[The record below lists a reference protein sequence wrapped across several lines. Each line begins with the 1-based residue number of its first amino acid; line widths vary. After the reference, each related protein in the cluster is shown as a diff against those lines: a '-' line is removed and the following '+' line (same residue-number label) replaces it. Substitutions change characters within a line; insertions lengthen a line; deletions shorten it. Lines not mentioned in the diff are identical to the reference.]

1 MSQLLRRLESQLETT
16 SDPVFAAEI
25 KAKRACYLARTGYFD
40 DARAAIAELRRS
52 FGAGES
58 ARISV
63 LIMLAEGLAELFER
77 VSPNAKDRIAR
88 AQLIATATRDR
99 ELGAIAS
106 AWKAHIDFETSDFD
120 SMFRS
125 LASAIDLAEESN
137 HEAHSRI
144 ALTVF
149 NCLVLYG
156 DRRAAQS
163 WFMKAREH
171 ALALGDQA
179 TIDALL
185 YNRAAFGTA
194 AIRAEKCFGEI
205 DSDLVDL
212 VRLEVFSAEN
222 FQTIANIRSVN
233 HFIRLCKARIL
244 MQKDLFD
251 EAYSLLSIARS
262 EGPHATYNFSQGIV
276 DLERVYCLIKI
287 GQTTEAQALFAGVEG
302 IEVQDFDI
310 DDRLTIAWL
319 KRELACFSPEYGD
332 VSSLTAGLKTLTDAY
347 IDHKARVNDKMSIL
361 LRSKGLM

>member
-16 SDPVFAAEI
+16 SDPVFSAEI
-25 KAKRACYLARTGYFD
+25 KAKRACYLARTGYFEE
-40 DARAAIAELRRS
+40 ARAAIAELRRG
-52 FGAGES
+52 FGSGES
-58 ARISV
+58 ARVSV
-63 LIMLAEGLAELFER
+63 LIMLAEGLAELFES
-77 VSPNAKDRIAR
+77 VSPKAKDRIAR

-125 LASAIDLAEESN
+125 LASAIDLADESN
-137 HEAHSRI
+137 HDAQSRI

-156 DRRAAQS
+156 DRLAAQS
-163 WFMKAREH
+163 WFMKARDH

-194 AIRAEKCFGEI
+194 AIRAEKCFGAVDPNLI
-205 DSDLVDL
+205 DL

-222 FQTIANIRSVN
+222 FQAIANIKSVN
-233 HFIRLCKARIL
+233 HFIRLCKARIM
-244 MQKDLFD
+244 MQKALFE
-251 EAYSLLSIARS
+251 EAYSLLSAART
-262 EGPHATYNFSQGIV
+262 EGPHAKYNFSQGIV
-276 DLERVYCLIKI
+276 DLERVYCLVKL
-287 GQTTEAQALFAGVEG
+287 GRSKEGQALFAEIDG
-302 IEVQDFDI
+302 IEVPEFDI

-319 KRELACFSPEYGD
+319 KRELATFSPNYGD
-332 VSSLTAGLKTLTDAY
+332 VALLTAGLKTLTDAY
-347 IDHKARVNDKMSIL
+347 MAHKAYVNEKMSVL